1 MPLLNCAEP
10 SSTTLSLPPTRT
22 LTKSRYFARWAND
35 LKYFLISVRS
45 EDSSAT
51 FVNEVDH
58 VGITESGQAEQKGHV
73 ILLND
78 PLDEALPAP
87 VVRVILV
94 HEKTTVE
101 IDEEDGILEIIRDT
115 HNLDSV

>member
-1 MPLLNCAEP
+1 MERAKRDEKQSAKVLCFCGDRSAHRV
-10 SSTTLSLPPTRT
+10 LPCG
-22 LTKSRYFARWAND
+22 
-35 LKYFLISVRS
+35 VG